1 MKYEYFCF
9 ECGSTEDIEHHHVV
23 PKSLGG
29 TKTVPLCIKCHSLVH
44 QKNLVKFRE
53 LAKKGIQKRISE
65 GGSWGRTKGS
75 KESTEKFLRKEKNQQ
90 IKEMLEA
97 GYTYLEI
104 KTEIG
109 CSQSTISKVKKWAK
123 IDTTEIKLKKRT
135 HRDIAKSIKRKQ
147 ELVAKSLKDL
157 ENDMKNLKELK
168 DKTGYNNIDD
178 LDPSWIEYINGNK
191 II

>member
-1 MKYEYFCF
+1 MIKYEYFCF

-44 QKNLVKFRE
+44 QKNFTKFRE
-53 LAKKGIQKRISE
+53 LAKKGIEKRIAE
-65 GGSWGRTKGS
+65 GRGWGRTKGS

-97 GYTYLEI
+97 GYTYFEI
-104 KTEIG
+104 KAEIG

-123 IDTTEIKLKKRT
+123 IDTTKVKKLASEKRT
-135 HRDIAKSIKRKQ
+135 YKNMEKSIKKRQ
-147 ELVAKSLKDL
+147 EMLAKSLKDL
-157 ENDMKNLKELK
+157 ENDMNNLRELERNLKS
-168 DKTGYNNIDD
+168 DNQ
-178 LDPSWIEYINGNK
+178 
-191 II
+191 